1 MASTYTSNGG
11 IEKIG
16 IGDQANTWGPT
27 TNLNFDIIDR
37 LINGVGTID
46 LSSSGAA
53 HTLPTTDGTL
63 SDGMFRVLVLSGAT
77 EACAIT
83 ISPNNAQKVYFVV
96 NSSGFD
102 CTFSQGS
109 GSNVSVT
116 NGQKKII
123 YADGAGSTAAVSEI
137 ADDLSILDVTTLG
150 TSQAGK
156 VLTADANGDVIASEE
171 FIAKSYND
179 TYAAVSS
186 TSNATALNCE
196 VGNVFSSTLSE
207 NTTFTFTN
215 PPTTGTAYGFTLQ
228 IIQNGSASGFTVTWP
243 AAVDWPSATAPTLTA
258 TANGVDQFS
267 FYTHDGGTTWYGFVL
282 GQSLG

>member
-1 MASTYTSNGG
+1 MASTYTNNGG

-46 LSSSGAA
+46 LSGSGAA
-53 HTLPTTDGTL
+53 HSLSTTDGTL
-63 SDGMFRVLVLSGAT
+63 SDGMFKVLVLSGAT

-83 ISPNNAQKVYFVV
+83 ISPSDAQKVYFVV

-109 GSNVSVT
+109 GANVSVP
-116 NGQKKII
+116 NGEKKII
-123 YADGAGSTAAVSEI
+123 YADGAGATAAVSEI
-137 ADDLSILDVTTLG
+137 ADDLSILDVATLG
-150 TSQAGK
+150 TSEAGK

-171 FIAKSYND
+171 FKAKSYND
-179 TYAAVSS
+179 TYAALTSS
-186 TSNATALNCE
+186 SNATALNCE

-207 NTTFTFTN
+207 NTTFTFSN
-215 PPTTGTAYGFTLQ
+215 PPATGTAYGFTLK
-228 IIQNGSASGFTVTWP
+228 IIQDASASGFTVTWP

-258 TANGVDQFS
+258 TADGVDQFS
-267 FYTHDGGTTWYGFVL
+267 FYTHDGGSTWYGFVL

>member
-16 IGDQANTWGPT
+16 VGDQANSWGAT

-53 HTLPTTDGTL
+53 HTLATTDGTL
-63 SDGMFRVLVLSGAT
+63 SDGMYKVLVLSGAT

-83 ISPNNAQKVYFVV
+83 ISPNDAQKVYFVV

-109 GSNVSVT
+109 GASVSVP
-116 NGQKKII
+116 NNEKKII
-123 YADGAGSTAAVSEI
+123 YADGAGAGAAVSVI
-137 ADDLSILDVTTLG
+137 SDDLSILDVTTLG
-150 TSQAGK
+150 TSEASK
-156 VLTADANGDVIASEE
+156 VVTADANGDILASEE
-171 FIAKSYND
+171 FKAKSYND
-179 TYAAVSS
+179 TYVSLAS
-186 TSNATALNCE
+186 SSNTTALNCE
-196 VGNVFSSTLSE
+196 NGNVFSSVLSE
-207 NTTFTFTN
+207 NTTFTFSN
-215 PPTTGTAYGFTLQ
+215 PPATGTSYGFTLKIVQ
-228 IIQNGSASGFTVTWP
+228 DASASGYTVTWP
-243 AAVDWPSATAPTLTA
+243 AAVDWPSATAPTLTSA
-258 TANGVDQFS
+258 ANAVDQFS
-267 FYTHDGGTTWYGFVL
+267 FYTHDGGTTWYGFII